1 MTGHN
6 GRRRAV
12 GSRGEQ
18 DPVLPSVAHPGCE
31 EANPLINVAL
41 RLALILWVL
50 GYVAVACAPLV
61 TGDVGSG
68 LAGMLVGGI
77 LFIPWLIIL
86 IVLGA
91 LVWLTGPTGTTRR

>member
-1 MTGHN
+1 
-6 GRRRAV
+6 V
-12 GSRGEQ
+12 IRG
-18 DPVLPSVAHPGCE
+18 DR
-31 EANPLINVAL
+31 PLIHVVL
-41 RLALILWVL
+41 RLALLLWVL

-68 LAGMLVGGI
+68 LAGLLVGGI

-91 LVWLTGPTGTTRR
+91 LVWLTGPSGISRR